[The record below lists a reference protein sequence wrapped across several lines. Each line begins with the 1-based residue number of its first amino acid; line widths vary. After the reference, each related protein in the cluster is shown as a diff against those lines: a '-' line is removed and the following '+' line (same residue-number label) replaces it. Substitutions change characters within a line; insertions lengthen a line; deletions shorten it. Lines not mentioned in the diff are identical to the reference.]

1 MTTQTTRTAT
11 VNVITGTI
19 AVQSHGEDT
28 DIDHEG
34 GRTLLLLADVEPW
47 GSEEESM
54 DRADA
59 QLADMGW
66 RRVSEWVG
74 QEIVTCQVTPA

>member
-1 MTTQTTRTAT
+1 MTAT
-11 VNVITGTI
+11 VNVIDGTI
-19 AVQSHGEDT
+19 RILTTHGEDV
-28 DIDHEG
+28 DIDHAD
-34 GRTLLLLADVEPW
+34 GRTLFLQADVEPW

>member
-1 MTTQTTRTAT
+1 MTTNRTAI
-11 VNVITGTI
+11 VNVIYGTI
-19 AVQSHGEDT
+19 RILAHGQDT
-28 DIDHEG
+28 DIDHDAD
-34 GRTLLLLADVEPW
+34 GRMLFLLADLEPW
-47 GSEEESM
+47 DAEEESM

-59 QLADMGW
+59 ALADMGW

>member
-1 MTTQTTRTAT
+1 MTAT
-11 VNVITGTI
+11 VNVIDGTI
-19 AVQSHGEDT
+19 AVQSHGEDV
-28 DIDHEG
+28 DIDHHD

-47 GSEEESM
+47 EFEEESM

-59 QLADMGW
+59 ALAHMGW
-66 RRVSEWVG
+66 RRVSEWAG